1 MREAL
6 RGDTII
12 SLLGRALE
20 PPAIAPADRRKAEEL
35 LEQARRRFEDNPDL
49 DNTIWYG
56 RRMGYL
62 YHFQGAIQIY
72 SEGIG
77 RFPAAYQLYRHRGH
91 RYISTR
97 QFAPATAD
105 FEQAAELAKH
115 QPVEIEPDG
124 LPNWSNTPRSTGH
137 FNIWYHLGLAYYL
150 TGAFDQARLAY
161 ETCLGYCDNDDS
173 LTATIDWLTMTYR
186 RIGEDA
192 LAARL
197 LERITPVMDL
207 VEDTSYHRRLLL
219 YKGLLSPDELLSPP
233 QDAEDP
239 ALAIATQGYGV
250 GNWYLSN
257 GNPTKA
263 FEIFASVLETPS
275 WAAFGYIASEVELA
289 RRSRQ

>member
-6 RGDTII
+6 HGDTVI
-12 SLLGRALE
+12 SLLGKPLE
-20 PPAIAPADRRKAEEL
+20 PPVIAPADRRKAEEL
-35 LEQARRRFEDNPDL
+35 LEQARRRFEDDPDL

-62 YHFQGAIQIY
+62 YRFQDSIHIY
-72 SEGIG
+72 SEGIS
-77 RFPAAYQLYRHRGH
+77 RFPTAYQLYRHRGH

-97 QFAPATAD
+97 QLALATAD
-105 FEQAAELAKH
+105 FEQSAELAKH
-115 QPVEIEPDG
+115 RPVEVEPDG

-137 FNIWYHLGLAYYL
+137 FNVWYHLGLAYYL
-150 TGAFDQARLAY
+150 SGAFHEARLAY

-173 LTATIDWLTMTYR
+173 LTATIDWLYMTYR
-186 RIGEDA
+186 RIGEDG
-192 LAARL
+192 LAAQL
-197 LERITPVMDL
+197 LERIAPVMDL

-257 GNPTKA
+257 DNAARA

-275 WAAFGYIASEVELA
+275 WSAFGYIASEVELA
-289 RRSRQ
+289 RRA